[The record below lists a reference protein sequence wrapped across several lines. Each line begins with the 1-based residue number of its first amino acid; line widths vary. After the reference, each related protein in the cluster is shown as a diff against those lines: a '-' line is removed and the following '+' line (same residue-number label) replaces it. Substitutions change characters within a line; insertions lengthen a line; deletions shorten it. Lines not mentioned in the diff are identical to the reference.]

1 MRVALHVSG
10 IGMVTAVG
18 DDTHNTIVALA
29 AGARRIRRAQLC
41 DMAGDRISGAFA
53 FPVRAEHEGFAR
65 ASVLAWPA
73 LVECLDEGTQARG
86 PTALLVCTPLPWG
99 ARGGRDASPSAAAH
113 DNWPLVMDALAA
125 EVEARGTTV
134 PDSLRILIR
143 RGHAGGIL
151 ALRTAAQLFER
162 GQAGQAVIVGLDTHG
177 EPATLEHLDKL
188 GLLKSRRSPNGFMPG
203 EAAAALC
210 VRPASGRD
218 RGAGIRGIGIEVETQ
233 VPAGSRAMTTVV
245 SQAIEAWGGDVSTI
259 GAVAIDLNGEADRQ
273 REWCA
278 AATQTIYKKQATPV
292 LLHPADRLGDI
303 GAASVPLLVGLVVSA
318 QTPGPA
324 LVVASSRDGLRGA
337 AVVA

>member
-10 IGMVTAVG
+10 IGMVTAIG

-29 AGARRIRRAQLC
+29 AGARRVRRAQLV
-41 DMAGDRISGAFA
+41 DLAGDRITGAFA

-73 LVECLDEGTQARG
+73 LVECLDEITPARG
-86 PTALLVCTPLPWG
+86 PTALIVCTPLPWG
-99 ARGGRDASPSAAAH
+99 ARGWREAASGGPAH
-113 DNWPLVMDALAA
+113 DNWPLVVDALAA
-125 EVEARGTTV
+125 EIETHGATV
-134 PDSLRILIR
+134 PDTLRILVR

-151 ALRTAAQLFER
+151 ALRTASQLFDR
-162 GQAGQAVIVGLDTHG
+162 GEAAQAVIVGLDTHG

-188 GLLKSRRSPNGFMPG
+188 GLLKSRRSPNGFLPG
-203 EAAAALC
+203 EAAAVVC
-210 VRPASGRD
+210 VRPATGRE
-218 RGAGIRGIGIEVETQ
+218 RGASLRGIGLEVETQ
-233 VPAGSRAMTTVV
+233 VPSQARAMAAAMG
-245 SQAIEAWGGDVSTI
+245 QALEAWGGDPASI
-259 GAVAIDLNGEADRQ
+259 GAVAIDLNGEADRAK
-273 REWCA
+273 EWCS
-278 AATQTIYKKQATPV
+278 AATQTIYKKHATPV